1 VVGDQAAESL
11 GAQAAREAVE
21 RNRRLMRMKTDLA
34 IPDLAGARLP
44 LTMGVVRRA
53 LSSRGINFGPS
64 LWALTG
70 GSPPAGPPEPEPDL
84 RPWVFRKGLSGRRDP
99 TPGQLSLF

>member
-1 VVGDQAAESL
+1 
-11 GAQAAREAVE
+11 
-21 RNRRLMRMKTDLA
+21 
-34 IPDLAGARLP
+34 
-44 LTMGVVRRA
+44 MGVVRRA
-53 LSSRGINFGPS
+53 LSARGINFGPS